1 MKKKSGNFATREN
14 EPGYFVTESKEANT
28 PSPKNGYVDCAAS
41 LQFGLNL
48 HTVFVNVIWYSSTFV
63 FLSHPSTRQHHAVA
77 TIKQG
82 ASSFCPYHGTA

>member
-41 LQFGLNL
+41 L
-48 HTVFVNVIWYSSTFV
+48 
-63 FLSHPSTRQHHAVA
+63 
-77 TIKQG
+77 
-82 ASSFCPYHGTA
+82 